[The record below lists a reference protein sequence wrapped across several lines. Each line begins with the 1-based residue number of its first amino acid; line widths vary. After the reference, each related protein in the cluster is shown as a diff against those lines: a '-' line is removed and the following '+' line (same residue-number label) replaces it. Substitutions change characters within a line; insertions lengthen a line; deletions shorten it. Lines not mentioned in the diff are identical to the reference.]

1 MRTEKYKTLILFPV
15 IFFITGF
22 CFSQNSL
29 MDSLSSKFDKLSIE
43 NSRRFLNKIDTTTLN
58 SYNNALWYFYSG
70 LNHRENDLH
79 DLGFKELLKAE
90 KKFSVLDSLKD
101 TARTNY
107 EIFVLLSHQKGIEIN
122 AKSFLDKYLK
132 YAESQN
138 DPLILAKANFT
149 VAANFMHANDFQ
161 KSKLYYDK
169 SIQQLKILNDIL
181 KIAAVEMNIGTL
193 YYSVKDDADSA
204 LHFYRKTLPIFKR
217 KKDDYYISTNY
228 NNQARAYELK
238 GEYARAVELYKKA
251 NTISLNK
258 FDKKTR
264 LIYYENLARAYDKIK
279 DYKNAALYLNKFIEL
294 KDSINDAAQNIAIN
308 EVNKKFKT
316 RELTEERDRLEEL
329 NFINEA
335 EKKQKDSLLI
345 ISLIL
350 LTLVIISAYLIQK
363 NTRKKQKI
371 AEQAKDLETQKVVN
385 LLKEQ
390 ELASIDAMIE
400 GQEKERKRIAEDL
413 HDDLGALMATINLH
427 LENVGSDNNPDA
439 LDKTKMLL
447 GEAYKKIRNIS
458 HVKNAGVIANE
469 GLLVAVKNMASK
481 ISAANTLDM
490 EVIAHGLENRLEN
503 SLELSLF
510 RTIQELIANIIKHAE
525 ATKATIQLTQ
535 FEENLNIIV
544 EDNGKG
550 FDIATIKSNGIGLNN
565 IKKRIDH
572 LNGTLNIDS
581 TQGRGT
587 TILMDIPLKVKKSVA
602 KQ

>member
-1 MRTEKYKTLILFPV
+1 M
-15 IFFITGF
+15 
-22 CFSQNSL
+22 
-29 MDSLSSKFDKLSIE
+29 SSKFDKLSIE